1 LTVIAALLG
10 SGEPHVLA
18 QRTKQRR
25 ANIERKPPLMRV
37 DLKRHICGV
46 ACSAVEL
53 ACSGGFRDQG
63 ARRGR
68 RGSGRGGRQDEVPS
82 AGLRGCGKLAR
93 PLRAGAWLSP
103 GIDDPID

>member
-1 LTVIAALLG
+1 LTVIVALLG

-46 ACSAVEL
+46 SRAAAASAIRARAAAGAAAVEAAARTKFLRL
-53 ACSGGFRDQG
+53 A
-63 ARRGR
+63 
-68 RGSGRGGRQDEVPS
+68 
-82 AGLRGCGKLAR
+82 
-93 PLRAGAWLSP
+93 
-103 GIDDPID
+103 